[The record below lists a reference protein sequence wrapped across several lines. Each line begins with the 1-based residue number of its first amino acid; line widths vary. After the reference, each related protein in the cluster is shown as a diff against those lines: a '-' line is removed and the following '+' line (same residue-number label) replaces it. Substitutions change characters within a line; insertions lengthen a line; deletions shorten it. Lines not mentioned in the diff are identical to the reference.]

1 MEHIIPV
8 FKCKSLEP
16 TLTFYQALG
25 FEVTYSQDR
34 PYIYAAVTRG
44 ETNLHFTKRAEAGFC
59 LIHVPDVTVYHKAYA
74 DGLRTEYGS
83 IPTSGNPRI
92 TRLQEGHTRFYLFD
106 PSGNMVLYVNA
117 DEPDPDYDRFDN
129 DQSPLEK
136 ALDMAAFL
144 RDTYVDD
151 AGAAKH
157 LDKALAKYP
166 DAPALDRAR
175 LLAARA
181 EIAVALDDA
190 EAAQMARTALQQID
204 LTPEDRVKYQ
214 AELQAADRLEQ
225 WRTQAE

>member
-34 PYIYAAVTRG
+34 PNIYAAVTRS

-59 LIHVPDVTVYHKAYA
+59 LINVPDVTVYHKAYA

-83 IPTSGNPRI
+83 IPTAGNPRI
-92 TRLQEGHTRFYLFD
+92 TRLREGQTRFYLFD
-106 PSGNMVLYVNA
+106 PSGNLVLYVNV
-117 DEPDPDYDRFDN
+117 DEPNTDYDRFNN

-136 ALDMAAFL
+136 ALDMVAFL

-166 DAPALDRAR
+166 DAPALERAR

-181 EIAVALDDA
+181 EIAVAMDDA
-190 EAAQMARTALQQID
+190 ETAANAEAQLAQIT
-204 LTPEDRVKYQ
+204 LSAEDRDRYQ
-214 AELQAADRLEQ
+214 AELTAADRLKR
-225 WRTQAE
+225 WRTDPV